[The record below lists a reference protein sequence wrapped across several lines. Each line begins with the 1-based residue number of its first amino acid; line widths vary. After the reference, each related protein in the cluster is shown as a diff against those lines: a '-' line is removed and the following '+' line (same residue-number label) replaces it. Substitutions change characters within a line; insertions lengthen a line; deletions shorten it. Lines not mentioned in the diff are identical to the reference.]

1 MSSSTT
7 NTYFDPKSEKTQI
20 LLGQLTNKFKM
31 RYYYLKKLPSMF
43 WWGGQV
49 KYCTHLKSEVTL
61 PYSWRTQ
68 NPYQSIYFAAQ
79 AGAGEFSTGILAL
92 IALNGRKDVSMLVVK
107 QEAEF
112 VKKANTLTTF
122 TCEDGAAVIDTIQKA
137 LDTGEGH
144 TITMT
149 SIGRNDKGEEVSR
162 IRITWSFKK
171 KRKR

>member
-7 NTYFDPKSEKTQI
+7 KNYFDPKSQKTQY
-20 LLGQLTNKFKM
+20 LLSQLTNQMKM

-43 WWGGQV
+43 WWGGKV
-49 KYCTHLKSEVTL
+49 KSCTHLKSEITL
-61 PYSWRTQ
+61 PFSWRTQ
-68 NPYQSIYFAAQ
+68 NPYKSIYFAAQ

-144 TITMT
+144 TLTMT
-149 SIGRNDKGEEVSR
+149 SVGRNAHGEEVSR
-162 IRITWSFKK
+162 IRITWSFKR
-171 KRKR
+171 KRK

>member
-1 MSSSTT
+1 MSSSTQS
-7 NTYFDPKSEKTQI
+7 YFDPQSEKTQA
-20 LLGQLTNKFKM
+20 LLGQLTNKLKM
-31 RYYYLKKLPSMF
+31 RFYYLQQLPSMF
-43 WWGGQV
+43 WWGGKVQS
-49 KYCTHLKSEVTL
+49 CTHLKSEITL

-68 NPYQSIYFAAQ
+68 NPYESIYFAAQ

-92 IALNGRKDVSMLVVK
+92 IVLNGRKDVSMLVVK

-144 TITMT
+144 TLMMT
-149 SIGRNDKGEEVSR
+149 SVGRNDKGEEVSTV
-162 IRITWSFKK
+162 RITWSFK
-171 KRKR
+171 RKRGK